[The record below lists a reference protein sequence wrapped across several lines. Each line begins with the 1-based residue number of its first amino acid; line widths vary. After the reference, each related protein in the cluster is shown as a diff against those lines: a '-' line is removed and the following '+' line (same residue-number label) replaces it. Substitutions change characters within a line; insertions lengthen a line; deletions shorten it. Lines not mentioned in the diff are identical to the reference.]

1 MELGLGLG
9 FFPVEA
15 NYEARVF
22 VEKKDVAKLT
32 ILSPKK
38 KDFFKG
44 KFGYRPDMKV
54 FFKLIY

>member
-1 MELGLGLG
+1 MELGLG
-9 FFPVEA
+9 FFQLEA

-38 KDFFKG
+38 DFLG

-54 FFKLIY
+54 FN